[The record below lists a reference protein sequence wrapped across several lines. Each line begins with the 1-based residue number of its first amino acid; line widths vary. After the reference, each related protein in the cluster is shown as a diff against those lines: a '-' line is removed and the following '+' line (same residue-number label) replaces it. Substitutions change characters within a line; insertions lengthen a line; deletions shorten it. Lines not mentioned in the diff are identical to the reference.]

1 MVAMVNDDRHSP
13 QNNGSDVS
21 RLAVLS
27 FPQAGIQISAV
38 HGWMTAIAGMTDRTR
53 KSGL

>member
-27 FPQAGIQISAV
+27 FPPKRESKFRQSMAG
-38 HGWMTAIAGMTDRTR
+38 
-53 KSGL
+53 